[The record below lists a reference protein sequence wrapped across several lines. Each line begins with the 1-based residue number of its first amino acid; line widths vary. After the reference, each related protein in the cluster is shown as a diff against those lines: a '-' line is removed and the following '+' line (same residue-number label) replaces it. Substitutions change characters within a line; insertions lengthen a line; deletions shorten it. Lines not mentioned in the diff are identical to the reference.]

1 MSKKKKKKGRKEK
14 KKKKSKICSFSLE
27 KLYCSANN

>member
-1 MSKKKKKKGRKEK
+1 MSKKKKKGRKEK
-14 KKKKSKICSFSLE
+14 KKKKSKICLFSSE